1 MGLFDM
7 FRGSKKN
14 VEVTRSALDEANDP
28 DGTSDS
34 ISTLIQQLTSVGIDG
49 LGPFD
54 SATKIASE
62 TLARADGDVEVAVRR
77 VRAQHQRLAG
87 AGGFV
92 TNLGGFVTLLV
103 AVPANVF
110 QFYVLATRMTAAIAH
125 LRGYDVADQRIRT
138 AVLLT
143 LVGSNSADILGKAGI
158 AVGGGTAVQLASRS
172 LPRAAIMVVQ
182 KAVGFRI
189 LRSAGARVFARAG
202 RLIPVLGGAFGA
214 GLDLAMMTRIADQAH
229 QEFPPR

>member
-1 MGLFDM
+1 MKAPL
-7 FRGSKKN
+7 
-14 VEVTRSALDEANDP
+14 
-28 DGTSDS
+28 
-34 ISTLIQQLTSVGIDG
+34 
-49 LGPFD
+49 D
-54 SATKIASE
+54 SANPSVSCHE
-62 TLARADGDVEVAVRR
+62 
-77 VRAQHQRLAG
+77 G
-87 AGGFV
+87 A
-92 TNLGGFVTLLV
+92 
-103 AVPANVF
+103 
-110 QFYVLATRMTAAIAH
+110 MTAAIAH